1 MTEIIVIII
10 LFLIIIFLLIR
21 LFYVNT
27 GLRKIRKNINDYRS
41 EQLNTLI
48 AETEEGS
55 SLALLEKSVS
65 SWVKERKEEM
75 EKMQK
80 METYRRE
87 YLGNVSHELKTP
99 IFNIQG
105 YVTTLLDGGID
116 DPGVNRKY
124 LEQAEKSVERMIRI
138 VEDLEAI
145 AQVETGEL
153 KPEFESF
160 DLAAMVKDIL
170 EAQELAAKKQEI
182 RLTFL
187 QDESKSMPVL
197 ADRFW
202 LRQVIT
208 NLVTN
213 SIIYGKKGGETRIRL
228 HDAGESVL
236 IEIADTGIGISQ
248 EHLPRIFERFY
259 RVDQSRS
266 RDRGGTGLGLAIVK
280 HILDIHNSVIEVIS
294 TENVGTVFS
303 FKLKKG

>member
-248 EHLPRIFERFY
+248 EHLPRLFERFY
-259 RVDQSRS
+259 RV
-266 RDRGGTGLGLAIVK
+266 
-280 HILDIHNSVIEVIS
+280 E
-294 TENVGTVFS
+294 
-303 FKLKKG
+303 